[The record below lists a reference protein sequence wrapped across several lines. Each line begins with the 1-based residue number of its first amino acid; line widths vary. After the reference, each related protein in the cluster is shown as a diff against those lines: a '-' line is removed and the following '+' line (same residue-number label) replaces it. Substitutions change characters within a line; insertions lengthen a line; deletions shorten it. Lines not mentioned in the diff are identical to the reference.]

1 MKKHIKPTALV
12 ILTLVMLIAGAMVTM
27 IVGYASDYYTYT
39 FYYQYEDGTTAH
51 DPYIAVFEKN
61 SKMNLTVKKP
71 DHPGIS
77 AVRFKDARRESRH
90 AS

>member
-27 IVGYASDYYTYT
+27 IVGYASDYFTYT

-51 DPYIAVFEKN
+51 DPYIAVFTKN
-61 SKMNLTVKKP
+61 SEMDLTVKNP
-71 DHPGIS
+71 IIQGYQPYDS
-77 AVRFKDARRESRH
+77 MDENANLATEV
-90 AS
+90 